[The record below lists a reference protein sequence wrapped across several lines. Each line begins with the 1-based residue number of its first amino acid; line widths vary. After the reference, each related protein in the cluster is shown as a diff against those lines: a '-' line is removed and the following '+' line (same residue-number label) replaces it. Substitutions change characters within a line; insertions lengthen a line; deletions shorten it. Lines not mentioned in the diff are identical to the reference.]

1 MFLGKQGENY
11 MIKDNQKSLNRFHV
25 VLDAF
30 VTAFSYLLA
39 WFIVIGSGWANLLGK
54 RTLEVGFY
62 FGCCSLSL
70 FRRICFCTPFLD
82 CTRRSVY
89 SGRRNEFGKI
99 FKANTIGLLIFGLI
113 LYFGR
118 KEPHLYNFS
127 QRLVVYFYVL
137 NVAFMTIERN
147 GIRIVLR
154 SMRSKG
160 YNQKHILLV
169 GYSSAAEGFID
180 RVNKNPEWGY
190 TIRGIIDDTRGLAE
204 VSIRE

>member
-62 FGCCSLSL
+62 FGALLVIIPAYLLLYFL
-70 FRRICFCTPFLD
+70 FGLYHPEACTPD
-82 CTRRSVY
+82 AEMNSERYSRQTRRTPY
-89 SGRRNEFGKI
+89 
-99 FKANTIGLLIFGLI
+99 FGLI

-137 NVAFMTIERN
+137 NVVFMTLERN

-180 RVNKNPEWGY
+180 G
-190 TIRGIIDDTRGLAE
+190 
-204 VSIRE
+204 